1 MRGMRE
7 GGVGR
12 REERRGK
19 RGGGETAEKKLSKV
33 NVVGDCGGMRGLP

>member
-12 REERRGK
+12 RKGEGRG
-19 RGGGETAEKKLSKV
+19 EAEKQLRKV
-33 NVVGDCGGMRGLP
+33 NVVGDGGGMRGLP